1 MNLVPLPAFA
11 DNYIWMLHAGGHV
24 IVVDPGDAK
33 PVFDFL
39 ERGHLQLAAILVTH
53 HHADHTGGVNALR
66 DATGAPV
73 FGPANETIPEPYT
86 PLVEGDQAEAMGLRF
101 DVIDVPGH
109 TAGHIAYVLPR
120 EPGNAAAADLAP
132 LLFCGDTLFSGGC
145 GRLFEGTP
153 AQMLASLDAL
163 ATLPDDTKV
172 CCAHEYTLGN
182 LRFAR
187 AVEPGN
193 TELTQYLTQCEALRA
208 LGQPTLPCRLGV
220 ERQINPFLR
229 SREASVLSAVR
240 AHAGLAVSATQ
251 AEVFGA
257 LRQWKND
264 FR

>member
-1 MNLVPLPAFA
+1 M
-11 DNYIWMLHAGGHV
+11 
-24 IVVDPGDAK
+24 VDPGDAK

-39 ERGHLQLAAILVTH
+39 DRSRLQLAAILVTH

-66 DATGAPV
+66 DATNAPV
-73 FGPANETIPEPYT
+73 FGPAHENIPGPYT
-86 PLVEGDQAEAMGLRF
+86 PLVQGDQAEALGLRF

-120 EPGNAAAADLAP
+120 DGSNTAADGLAP

-163 ATLPDDTKV
+163 AALPDDTQV

-187 AVEPGN
+187 VVEPDN
-193 TELTQYLTQCEALRA
+193 AVLTQYMAQCEALRS
-208 LGQPTLPCRLGV
+208 LGQPTLPSRLGV

-229 SREASVLSAVR
+229 SREASVLSALR
-240 AHAGLAVSATQ
+240 THAGIPASATQ